1 MDHAMLRRS
10 THQAELLSPPLHM
23 RTGIA
28 AYLEELIR
36 VMEQGGETSS
46 SPREARKTVANI
58 AGFLTSQARGSAR
71 VDLPVPPGSEPTDG

>member
-1 MDHAMLRRS
+1 
-10 THQAELLSPPLHM
+10 M

-46 SPREARKTVANI
+46 PPREARKTMEIIV
-58 AGFLTSQARGSAR
+58 GFLKSQERGSAR
-71 VDLPVPPGSEPTDG
+71 VDFPLPPGS